1 VTTLGL
7 RYSLLTPFTSF
18 VAVAHT
24 VRNFGAPA
32 TDVDQA
38 LPLPQGVSNTA
49 VGEPI
54 ESASEPELWLLVA
67 LLGLA
72 LALGAAQARRRE
84 AFGS

>member
-1 VTTLGL
+1 M
-7 RYSLLTPFTSF
+7 
-18 VAVAHT
+18 
-24 VRNFGAPA
+24 
-32 TDVDQA
+32 DQA

-54 ESASEPELWLLVA
+54 ESADEPELWLLVA